1 MVFGSWY
8 CFPLSSFL
16 PSSFFVGKAREAPQ
30 QQQPAATRWLK
41 AFLLLQ
47 SKVSCFFFSFWVLSS
62 WKMFGCW
69 SVVKFCFYVACSD
82 LLVSALSYVI
92 LVELELFDVYCLD
105 TSYLF
110 RSVMYGWCRWAKNE
124 LSGLLFTFFLQ
135 DISGFLSDWG
145 MFVWIHCDRCYFFV
159 AWANDLAC
167 VNFFMSI
174 CLNFEHFW
182 YIIIWLN
189 LVCSV
194 ILNNVRNFFIERQS
208 PLLFLSINILNY
220 FRFEWFSLFLVLL
233 SCSKF
238 IKFFFTVPQLW
249 TYGLILLSLG

>member
-1 MVFGSWY
+1 MLLAVI
-8 CFPLSSFL
+8 FL
-16 PSSFFVGKAREAPQ
+16 YLRC
-30 QQQPAATRWLK
+30 LM
-41 AFLLLQ
+41 
-47 SKVSCFFFSFWVLSS
+47 SFWLNLNFL
-62 WKMFGCW
+62 MFIVWIHRIC
-69 SVVKFCFYVACSD
+69 
-82 LLVSALSYVI
+82 SALWCMV
-92 LVELELFDVYCLD
+92 DVD
-105 TSYLF
+105 EQK
-110 RSVMYGWCRWAKNE
+110 MNWADFY
-124 LSGLLFTFFLQ
+124 SLLFYKIFL
-135 DISGFLSDWG
+135 GFLSDWG
-145 MFVWIHCDRCYFFV
+145 MFVWIHCDSCYFFV

-249 TYGLILLSLG
+249 TYGLILLSSG